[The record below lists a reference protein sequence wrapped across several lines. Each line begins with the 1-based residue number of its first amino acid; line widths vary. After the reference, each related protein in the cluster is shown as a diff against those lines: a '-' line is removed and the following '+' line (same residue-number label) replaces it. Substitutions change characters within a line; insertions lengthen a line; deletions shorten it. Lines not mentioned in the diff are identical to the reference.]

1 VSEQAQTEY
10 ERESLSLLKENIGYL
25 KQNNR
30 LLTNM
35 DEKLRKLVGNT
46 NGR

>member
-1 VSEQAQTEY
+1 VSEQAQREY
-10 ERESLSLLKENIGYL
+10 ERESLSLLKENNGYL
-25 KQNNR
+25 KENNR